1 MSCCAACRSAASRSR
16 RRSPRPRSGYVHP
29 KPPTSPALCWPPTAA
44 GWPDDLS
51 RTEPSMTTSGISAQ
65 SRSGEPARRPGL
77 HRELRFFET
86 TSVSVGV
93 MAPTLAMSVTGVAAA
108 AALGRAAPLAF
119 AVAALGVG
127 LVAYGFVRLAGEFSH
142 AGSVYGFVGNTL
154 GPRPG
159 FLAGWALL
167 GTYLVFPPVSVMG
180 VAVFGRAFLATTGM
194 ASNADWYPLALAA
207 WAVIGVLA
215 ARGVRPTTRS
225 VLGFEIVSVCLI
237 LVLMGAIFWRLAAS
251 STPGGQ
257 RFSGSVFALPPE
269 VGVSALSLAATAGF
283 LAFAG
288 FESAGS
294 LGEESFAPTRAV
306 PRAIITAVAFGAV
319 FYVAC
324 VTAQSLGFGTGA
336 GGVSAFRHSQAPLGD
351 LAKRYVGDPLAAL
364 LDLGAAL
371 SALAAGLGGVTVAAR
386 MLFSFGRDGI
396 ASVRLS
402 RVSTVSGVPQRA
414 LAVEMLIGLALLTA
428 FRVAGVPALN
438 VFFYLATIGTL
449 SLLVMYV
456 LTNVAAARHLGRRSL
471 WQVVAPAGGVLIA
484 GFVLYHNVWPV
495 PPAPYEY
502 FPYLV
507 LGWLAAGLVVTVMV
521 PGFSGKVGAG
531 LERVADAEAA
541 AEGAKAAPA
550 HGP

>member
-1 MSCCAACRSAASRSR
+1 MTGQDTSAELDSQ
-16 RRSPRPRSGYVHP
+16 G
-29 KPPTSPALCWPPTAA
+29 
-44 GWPDDLS
+44 
-51 RTEPSMTTSGISAQ
+51 
-65 SRSGEPARRPGL
+65 PARRPAL
-77 HRELRFFET
+77 RRELRFFET
-86 TSVSVGV
+86 ASVSVGV

-167 GTYLVFPPVSVMG
+167 GTYLVFPPVSIMG
-180 VAVFGRAFLATTGM
+180 VAVFGRAFLATTGVV
-194 ASNADWYPLALAA
+194 ANADWYPLALAA
-207 WAVIGVLA
+207 WAVIWVLA

-225 VLGFEIVSVCLI
+225 VLAFEIVSVGLI
-237 LVLMGAIFWRLAAS
+237 LVLMGAIYWHLAAGAA
-251 STPGGQ
+251 PGGQ
-257 RFSGSVFALPPE
+257 RLSGSVFVLPRG
-269 VGVSALSLAATAGF
+269 VGVSVLALAATSGF

-294 LGEESFAPTRAV
+294 LGEESLAPTRVV
-306 PRAIITAVAFGAV
+306 PRAIMTAVAFGAV

-324 VTAQSLGFGTGA
+324 VTAQSLGFGAGA
-336 GGVSAFRHSQAPLGD
+336 AGVSAFRHSQAPLGD
-351 LAKRYVGDPLAAL
+351 LAKEYVGSPLAAL
-364 LDLGAAL
+364 LDLGAVL
-371 SALAAGLGGVTVAAR
+371 SALGAGLGGVAVAAR

-396 ASVRLS
+396 ASRRLGG
-402 RVSTVSGVPQRA
+402 VSTATGVPQRA
-414 LAVEMLIGLALLTA
+414 LAAEMLIGLALLTA
-428 FRVAGVPALN
+428 FRLAGTSALN

-456 LTNVAAARHLGRRSL
+456 LTNVAAVRHLGRRSP
-471 WQVVAPAGGVLIA
+471 WQVLVPAGGVLVA

-495 PPAPYEY
+495 PAPPYEY

-507 LGWLAAGLVVTVMV
+507 LGWLLGGLVITAVIS
-521 PGFSGKVGAG
+521 GFSGKVSAG
-531 LERVADAEAA
+531 LERVADAEAR
-541 AEGAKAAPA
+541 AEGAEAGLATGAPA
-550 HGP
+550 RGP

>member
-1 MSCCAACRSAASRSR
+1 
-16 RRSPRPRSGYVHP
+16 
-29 KPPTSPALCWPPTAA
+29 
-44 GWPDDLS
+44 
-51 RTEPSMTTSGISAQ
+51 
-65 SRSGEPARRPGL
+65 
-77 HRELRFFET
+77 
-86 TSVSVGV
+86 

-108 AALGRAAPLAF
+108 TALGRAAPLAF

-142 AGSVYGFVGNTL
+142 AGSVYAFVGNTL

-167 GTYLVFPPVSVMG
+167 GTYLVFPPVSIIG
-180 VAVFGRAFLATTGM
+180 VAIFGRAFLSTTGL
-194 ASNADWYPLALAA
+194 AADADWYPLALTA
-207 WAVIGVLA
+207 WVVIWILA

-225 VLGFEIVSVCLI
+225 VLVFEAASVCLI
-237 LVLMGAIFWRLAAS
+237 LVLMGVIYWRLASGTA
-251 STPGGQ
+251 PGGQ
-257 RFSGSVFALPPE
+257 GLSGDFFVLPH
-269 VGVSALSLAATAGF
+269 GVSVSTLALAATAGF

-294 LGEESFAPTRAV
+294 LGEESLVPTRMI

-324 VTAQSLGFGTGA
+324 ITAQTLGFGTSA
-336 GGVSAFRHSQAPLGD
+336 AGVSAFRHAQAPLSE
-351 LAKRYVGDPLAAL
+351 LAERYLGRPLASL
-364 LDLGAAL
+364 LNLGAVL
-371 SALAAGLGGVTVAAR
+371 SALGAGLGGVTVAAR
-386 MLFSFGRDGI
+386 MMFAFGRDGL
-396 ASVRLS
+396 AARRLS
-402 RVSTVSGVPQRA
+402 GVSAATSVPRRA

-428 FRVAGVPALN
+428 FRLAGTSALN

-456 LTNVAAARHLGRRSL
+456 LTNVAAAWHLGERSW
-471 WQVVAPAGGVLIA
+471 WQVVAPAAGVLIA

-507 LGWLAAGLVVTVMV
+507 VGWLAAGLIVTAVI
-521 PGFSGKVGAG
+521 PGFAMKVDDG
-531 LERVADAEAA
+531 LERA
-541 AEGAKAAPA
+541 AEIK
-550 HGP
+550 